1 MQPIMRWSRW
11 RVRTTR
17 EAARLARLLYIVSG
31 LIVVVTEA
39 ASPSEQ
45 DPIVVACFGFAA
57 VVVGL
62 LVPLLPWERLPRW
75 ALIGV
80 PVLGQI
86 MIGLAGVVAPGATQ
100 RYVVLYA
107 LTYLFV
113 GLSQRPGVAFALAPF
128 TVASYAAGTWPS
140 PSWLDFVVVLAVAVL
155 IAETLSRT
163 AAQQRRDG
171 ATMVRLLEAARR
183 LTRAETLRE
192 ATDVVVEAVGDTLH
206 TDLVAVLLADPDD
219 PGRYV
224 EVSGNESVVGYGP
237 MAVDVRVEPSGV
249 AAAVQRREALFVAD
263 ARTSDVTSPRLIE
276 TTGLVSAL
284 FIPLLGHREC
294 LGAVVTGWRHPVR
307 HLDDLERDAVEVLST
322 EAGLVLE
329 RLRET
334 ARLADEAEREP
345 LTGLANRRTFARAL
359 AAASAGDAVVMIDL
373 DGFKAVNDRY
383 GHGLGDDVLVTMA
396 DCLQRSCR
404 TGDCVSRFGGDEFA
418 VVLRGGGED
427 GARRLL
433 DRLAAAWRESDPLVA
448 YSAGF
453 AACPADGTGPATLE
467 QADQALYRAKRGRE
481 ELVAVD

>member
-1 MQPIMRWSRW
+1 MRWTWW

-17 EAARLARLLYIVSG
+17 EAARLARLLYVVSG

-39 ASPSEQ
+39 IRPSEHE
-45 DPIVVACFGFAA
+45 PAVVAAFGLAA

-62 LVPLLPWERLPRW
+62 LVPLAPWERLPRS
-75 ALIGV
+75 ALVAV
-80 PVLGQI
+80 PVLGQT
-86 MIGLAGVVAPGATQ
+86 MIGLCGVVAPGATQ

-113 GLSQRPGVAFALAPF
+113 GLSQRPGVAFALVPY
-128 TVASYAAGTWPS
+128 TVASYAAGTWPE
-140 PSWLDFVVVLAVAVL
+140 PQWLDFVVVLSVAVL

-171 ATMVRLLEAARR
+171 DTMVRLLEAARR

-192 ATDVVVEAVGDTLH
+192 ATDVVVEAVTDTLH
-206 TDLVAVLLADPDD
+206 TDLVAVLLADPED
-219 PGRYV
+219 PSRFV
-224 EVSGNESVVGYGP
+224 EVSANESVVGYGP
-237 MAVDVRVEPSGV
+237 MAVDTHDECSGV
-249 AAAVQRREALFVAD
+249 GAAVQRGEALFVAD
-263 ARTSDVTSPRLIE
+263 TRCSDVPSRRLVE

-284 FIPLLGHREC
+284 FIPLMGHREC
-294 LGAVVTGWRHPVR
+294 LGAVVTGWRHRVR
-307 HLDDLERDAVEVLST
+307 DLDDLERDAVEVLST

-345 LTGLANRRTFARAL
+345 LTGLANRRAFGRAL

-373 DGFKAVNDRY
+373 DGFKAINDRY
-383 GHGLGDDVLVTMA
+383 GHALGDAVLLAMA
-396 DCLQRSCR
+396 ECLRRSCR
-404 TGDCVSRFGGDEFA
+404 NDDCVSRFGGDEFA
-418 VVLRGGGED
+418 VVLRGGGEA

-433 DRLAAAWRESDPLVA
+433 DRLAEAWRETDPLLD

-453 AACPADGTGPATLE
+453 AACPEDGTGTATLE
-467 QADQALYRAKRGRE
+467 RADQALYRAKRGRE
-481 ELVAVD
+481 ELVGVD